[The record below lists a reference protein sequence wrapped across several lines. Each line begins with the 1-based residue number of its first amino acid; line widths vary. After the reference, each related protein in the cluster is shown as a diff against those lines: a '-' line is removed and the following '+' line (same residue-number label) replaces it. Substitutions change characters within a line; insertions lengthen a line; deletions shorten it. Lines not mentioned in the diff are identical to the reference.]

1 MFNRFTKFF
10 FFFLIGGKLLY
21 NVVLVSAIQQCESVI
36 IMYIFSLPLEPPSPP
51 SLSTPLG
58 YYRAPGWAT
67 FDIQQV
73 P

>member
-1 MFNRFTKFF
+1 M
-10 FFFLIGGKLLY
+10 LY

>member
-1 MFNRFTKFF
+1 M
-10 FFFLIGGKLLY
+10 LY

-58 YYRAPGWAT
+58 YHRAPGWAT